1 MLTFLLQDEP
11 PENNPAEVG
20 AALPPRRCDWWDFE
34 RGPRLGHDPTHP
46 AAIWV
51 TFLIQEAAAMTLAC
65 PRCGE
70 ERPVHGTLDH
80 LLRHHGAGYDEAAAW
95 LEAADA
101 DLFSL
106 AIHYLATKARAG
118 ASAAEGEHTEPDTKP
133 GSNPDIPSVKG
144 GFRFG
149 QWSRNRPSPG

>member
-11 PENNPAEVG
+11 PEDNPATVG
-20 AALPPRRCDWWDFE
+20 AEVALGRCDWWDFE
-34 RGPRLGHDPTHP
+34 RGPRLRHDPTHP

-51 TFLIQEAAAMTLAC
+51 AFLIQEAASMTLPC
-65 PRCGE
+65 PHCGE
-70 ERPVHGTLDH
+70 EGAVHATLDH
-80 LLRHHGAGYDEAAAW
+80 LLRHHGAAYDEAAAW

-118 ASAAEGEHTEPDTKP
+118 
-133 GSNPDIPSVKG
+133 SV
-144 GFRFG
+144 
-149 QWSRNRPSPG
+149 SPRG